1 MQFSLPGST
10 TTEDPAAEE
19 KEEASGSALKKRK
32 MEAFANEKKGREAM
46 LVFSNVHL
54 PSRPHNFIKVCQAG
68 IVADT
73 SSNFMIIPLL
83 DPKHLHLK
91 VEMSLKESPPL
102 IAQGIADE
110 DFLLGADMATADD
123 DVTAVMHSKA
133 VTPIAVAPI
142 TRGRDVKED
151 IVEKNTHN
159 KDTVQDDKNVED
171 PSASTFKVGL
181 TPLFHNDRP
190 FKLYKEFC
198 WMLWLSSMVD
208 FTPGDFFLSPAH

>member
-91 VEMSLKESPPL
+91 VEMSLKESPP
-102 IAQGIADE
+102 
-110 DFLLGADMATADD
+110 
-123 DVTAVMHSKA
+123 
-133 VTPIAVAPI
+133 PYC
-142 TRGRDVKED
+142 TRNCR
-151 IVEKNTHN
+151 
-159 KDTVQDDKNVED
+159 
-171 PSASTFKVGL
+171 
-181 TPLFHNDRP
+181 
-190 FKLYKEFC
+190 
-198 WMLWLSSMVD
+198 
-208 FTPGDFFLSPAH
+208 

>member
-1 MQFSLPGST
+1 MATADDDVTAVMHSKAVTPIIPSVHG
-10 TTEDPAAEE
+10 
-19 KEEASGSALKKRK
+19 AS
-32 MEAFANEKKGREAM
+32 
-46 LVFSNVHL
+46 
-54 PSRPHNFIKVCQAG
+54 
-68 IVADT
+68 
-73 SSNFMIIPLL
+73 SSNFMITPLL
-83 DPKHLHLK
+83 EPQHLQPKL
-91 VEMSLKESPPL
+91 EMSVKEPSLPT
-102 IAQGIADE
+102 AQGLADE